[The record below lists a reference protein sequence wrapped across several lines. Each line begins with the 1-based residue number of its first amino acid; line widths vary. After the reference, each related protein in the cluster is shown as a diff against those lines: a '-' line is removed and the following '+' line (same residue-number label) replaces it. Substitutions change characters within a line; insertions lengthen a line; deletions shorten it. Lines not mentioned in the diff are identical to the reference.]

1 MILSKWL
8 SPTRLETRTK
18 ESNTYASLR
27 VTETHRHNESKY
39 KVLTYQ
45 IVQHQPSMIFCE
57 WHEEEHNC

>member
-27 VTETHRHNESKY
+27 VTETHRRNES
-39 KVLTYQ
+39 
-45 IVQHQPSMIFCE
+45 E
-57 WHEEEHNC
+57 

>member
-1 MILSKWL
+1 MILSKWF

-27 VTETHRHNESKY
+27 VTETHRRNESDY
-39 KVLTYQ
+39 KVSADQ
-45 IVQHQPSMIFCE
+45 KAQHQPSMIFCE